1 MIFDIVELLKM
12 VEKRKFFG
20 IIFVYIK
27 IKLYLCGAKVYI
39 LLNLDIMFGVK
50 SSNQPISGQFAEEFC
65 KHLIEM
71 KEQVDQHATKMSHNI
86 ICGIED

>member
-1 MIFDIVELLKM
+1 
-12 VEKRKFFG
+12 
-20 IIFVYIK
+20 
-27 IKLYLCGAKVYI
+27 
-39 LLNLDIMFGVK
+39 MFGVK